1 MGRETRMNRCGHFHI
16 SNRGVGLREV
26 FLSNEDRVFF
36 ISLMCDAAKR
46 YEFTVHGYALISNGY
61 NMVVETTKNNL
72 SHIMKQINGQYT
84 SYFNRRYGRRGHL
97 WEGRFKSWYI
107 EDRGFIL
114 EILTY
119 IEHLPVYT
127 GSATE
132 KEHYHYS
139 TYRQFIGIDERL
151 TCLQGSIVFQAF
163 NSSEQIK
170 EFFSRPVDIARINR
184 IHDLLKKLNKSLTR
198 KPKKSLPPLE
208 TSFFP
213 KEGSKEERDRKVFEA
228 YKKGYSQASI
238 GMALGISQQAV
249 YKIVKKI
256 SNKQIPQPEKTKAC
270 L

>member
-151 TCLQGSIVFQAF
+151 SCLQGSIVFQAF

-184 IHDLLKKLNKSLTR
+184 IHDLLKKLNKSLSR

-213 KEGSKEERDRKVFEA
+213 KGSKEERDRKVFEA

-256 SNKQIPQPEKTKAC
+256 SDKQIPQPEKTKAC

>member
-1 MGRETRMNRCGHFHI
+1 MNRCGHFHI

-184 IHDLLKKLNKSLTR
+184 IHDLLKKLNKSLSR

>member
-184 IHDLLKKLNKSLTR
+184 IHDLLKKLNKSLSR

-256 SNKQIPQPEKTKAC
+256 SNKQIPQTEKTKAC

>member
-1 MGRETRMNRCGHFHI
+1 M
-16 SNRGVGLREV
+16 REV

-61 NMVVETTKNNL
+61 NMVLETTRNNL

-114 EILTY
+114 EILAY

-132 KEHYHYS
+132 KEHYLYS

-151 TCLQGSIVFQAF
+151 SCLHGSIVFKAF

-170 EFFSRPVDIARINR
+170 EFFGRPVDIARINR
-184 IHDLLKKLNKSLTR
+184 IHDLLKKLNRTLSG
-198 KPKKSLPPLE
+198 KPKKSLPPLDP
-208 TSFFP
+208 SFFP
-213 KEGSKEERDRKVFEA
+213 KDSKEERDIKVFEA

-249 YKIVKKI
+249 YKIIKKV
-256 SNKQIPQPEKTKAC
+256 SERDAHRPVETGAC